1 MKLPTR
7 YGRYGGVFAPEPLMK
22 ILMEVEE
29 GFINIQKD
37 PGFLKQLD
45 DLLKNYAGRETPLTL
60 AKNLSKELKRNF
72 YLKREDLLH
81 GGAHKTNNVLGQCLL
96 AKYLGKKRIIAE
108 TGAGQH
114 GVATAMVCAMLGLS
128 AEIYMGEIDIKR
140 QAPNVSRMKLFGAKV
155 HSVKSGSAT
164 LKDAINEAM
173 RDWIAHADDT
183 YYCFGTAAG
192 PHPFPAM
199 VQYFQKIIGLEA
211 REQILKQAG
220 KLPDVVYACVGGG
233 SNAIGI
239 FSGFLG
245 DPSVMLVGAEADG
258 EGIESGRHAAT
269 LQCGT
274 PGVFHGMESYFL
286 QNSDG
291 QITEPHSISAGLD
304 YPGIGPIHPFLQET
318 GRALYLG
325 ATDQEALDAFEL
337 LSQKEGIIPAF
348 ESAHAVAV
356 ALRHGL
362 NQKEGSVLLIN
373 ISGRGDKDLDQY
385 LKLRGLE
392 RGLI

>member
-1 MKLPTR
+1 
-7 YGRYGGVFAPEPLMK
+7 
-22 ILMEVEE
+22 
-29 GFINIQKD
+29 
-37 PGFLKQLD
+37 
-45 DLLKNYAGRETPLTL
+45 
-60 AKNLSKELKRNF
+60 
-72 YLKREDLLH
+72 
-81 GGAHKTNNVLGQCLL
+81 
-96 AKYLGKKRIIAE
+96 
-108 TGAGQH
+108 
-114 GVATAMVCAMLGLS
+114 
-128 AEIYMGEIDIKR
+128 
-140 QAPNVSRMKLFGAKV
+140 
-155 HSVKSGSAT
+155 
-164 LKDAINEAM
+164 
-173 RDWIAHADDT
+173 
-183 YYCFGTAAG
+183 
-192 PHPFPAM
+192 
-199 VQYFQKIIGLEA
+199 
-211 REQILKQAG
+211 
-220 KLPDVVYACVGGG
+220 VVYACVGGG